1 MKNTYRVV
9 MVVVRDRVQTYFS
22 TYNILFVYVV
32 ARLEFYQEPGSYKM
46 P

>member
-1 MKNTYRVV
+1 MV
-9 MVVVRDRVQTYFS
+9 MVVSDRVQTYFS